1 MADEEK
7 FDAIIVGAGPSGIA
21 SALTLAKA
29 GLSVVVLE
37 RGEYP
42 GAKNLFGGILF
53 TTILAKLIPNFTEE
67 APLERHIV
75 TRRFSLLSKE
85 GELAVNLR
93 NEQFNRPPF
102 NHSFTVIRSRFDRW
116 FAEKAEEA
124 GAEVY
129 PGVVVDDLIF
139 ENGKVVGIKA
149 RGEREGTYD
158 ELYGNCVIIAEGA
171 NSLLAE
177 RAGLRKEKSKMSPE
191 NRVTA
196 VKEVIKLPREVIED
210 RFHIK
215 DNEGIAYEYFGEA
228 VSGMIGSGFIYT
240 NKDTISVGVGC
251 LISDLM
257 EKRMTLYDLLDAFKA
272 HPAVAPLLRGGEV
285 IEYSTHMIPEESY
298 DELPE
303 LVGDGVLLVGDAAGL
318 INPSFF
324 HEVTNLAM
332 ASGVFAGEAVIEAKE
347 KGDFSKETLSS
358 YRKKLEDS
366 FVLKDIKKYRRFIR
380 FLKDNPEFLSD
391 QLPFVVDLAASF
403 FTVSETPKEE
413 VVRDVIKRFRKKMGT
428 FSLLKRLWQAK
439 RAML

>member
-1 MADEEK
+1 VPRS
-7 FDAIIVGAGPSGIA
+7 I
-21 SALTLAKA
+21 
-29 GLSVVVLE
+29 
-37 RGEYP
+37 P
-42 GAKNLFGGILF
+42 G
-53 TTILAKLIPNFTEE
+53 
-67 APLERHIV
+67 
-75 TRRFSLLSKE
+75 
-85 GELAVNLR
+85 
-93 NEQFNRPPF
+93 
-102 NHSFTVIRSRFDRW
+102 
-116 FAEKAEEA
+116 
-124 GAEVY
+124 
-129 PGVVVDDLIF
+129 
-139 ENGKVVGIKA
+139 
-149 RGEREGTYD
+149 REGTYD